1 MSHEVTPRI
10 ETPLNTA
17 FSPNRRDSE
26 TGSNVEV
33 RQTSLGLL
41 PLTGQTMRRRRFPWK
56 TTTLILTVAL
66 PTVLTGIYLHQY
78 AADQYVSEF
87 RYRLRHA
94 QPAKLENTSALAGLA
109 GAGAALETMTDS
121 EIVVQY
127 LQSRQV
133 IDDIQQDVDLD
144 TIYGRN
150 QRDWW
155 NSLPHGEPIED
166 KVKYWRHVADPFF
179 DASTGVT
186 TVKVRAF
193 ERADAQRVS
202 QALLT
207 SAEKLVNELS
217 RRAEGNRLTYTL
229 QSVDLKLAAWK
240 EAETALRNFRNAN
253 EVVLPNIQASESSRL
268 DGSLRSA
275 ESRIRASLDALR
287 LQGISDTSPQARTL
301 KAQFDSVTAEIK
313 RTQTQQTRS
322 EPPVAPSL
330 KGEKGQVSLQSF
342 ATILTTYESLETV
355 AKISAKTYEL
365 ALTAEQRARDEASQQ
380 QIYLDA
386 FVKPAVAEKS
396 IYPVRWRILL
406 EVSLGSFACWCLG
419 VLLWRGIMDH
429 ID

>member
-1 MSHEVTPRI
+1 MNREVTSRL
-10 ETPLNTA
+10 EASRDNA
-17 FSPNRRDSE
+17 YSPARQDHD
-26 TGSNVEV
+26 TGSNVEI
-33 RQTSLGLL
+33 RQTHLGLIPL
-41 PLTGQTMRRRRFPWK
+41 PSQTKRRRQFPWK
-56 TTTLILTVAL
+56 TTTLVFAVAL
-66 PTVLTGIYLHQY
+66 PTVLAGIYLY
-78 AADQYVSEF
+78 EFAADQYVSEF

-94 QPAKLENTSALAGLA
+94 QPAKLENASALAGLA

-133 IDDIQQDVDLD
+133 IDDIQPEVDLD
-144 TIYGRN
+144 TIYGQN
-150 QRDWW
+150 ERDWW
-155 NSLPHGEPIED
+155 NSLTPGKPIED
-166 KVKYWRHVADPFF
+166 KVRYWRHVADPFF

-193 ERADAQRVS
+193 DRANAQRVS

-217 RRAEGNRLTYTL
+217 RRAEGNRLAYTL
-229 QSVDLKLAAWK
+229 QSVDQKLAAWK
-240 EAETALRNFRNAN
+240 EAETALRDFRNAN
-253 EVVLPNIQASESSRL
+253 EVVLPNIQAGESSRL

-287 LQGISDTSPQARTL
+287 LQGISDTSPQARAL
-301 KAQFDSVTAEIK
+301 RAQFESVTAEIK
-313 RTQTQQTRS
+313 RTQTQQTRADQA
-322 EPPVAPSL
+322 VAAGG
-330 KGEKGQVSLQSF
+330 KDENGQAHLQSF

-355 AKISAKTYEL
+355 AKIAAKTYEM
-365 ALTAEQRARDEASQQ
+365 ALMAEQRARDEASQQ

-396 IYPVRWRILL
+396 IYPIRWRILL
-406 EVSLGSFACWCLG
+406 EVGLGAFACWCLS